1 MPNLPSAAAFSQPGS
16 VLGMMGAPP
25 QQATLPTS
33 QADQL
38 HKVTSN
44 IHLRPNFVW
53 CKNHNV
59 SKYLDSHK
67 YVLIELTI
75 PNLSLICKSKILKNR
90 EFVLP
95 NNHFD
100 LRSS

>member
-38 HKVTSN
+38 HKVTMY
-44 IHLRPNFVW
+44 ILDLIMFGVFD
-53 CKNHNV
+53 
-59 SKYLDSHK
+59 KY
-67 YVLIELTI
+67 
-75 PNLSLICKSKILKNR
+75 
-90 EFVLP
+90 
-95 NNHFD
+95 
-100 LRSS
+100 

>member
-38 HKVTSN
+38 HKVTMY
-44 IHLRPNFVW
+44 I
-53 CKNHNV
+53 
-59 SKYLDSHK
+59 
-67 YVLIELTI
+67 
-75 PNLSLICKSKILKNR
+75 
-90 EFVLP
+90 
-95 NNHFD
+95 FD
-100 LRSS
+100 LILFGVFDKYSLG